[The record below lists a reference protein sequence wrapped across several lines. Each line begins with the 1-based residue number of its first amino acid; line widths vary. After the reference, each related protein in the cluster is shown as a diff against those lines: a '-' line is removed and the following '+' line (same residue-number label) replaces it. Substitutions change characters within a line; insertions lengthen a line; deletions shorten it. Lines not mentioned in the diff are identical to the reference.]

1 MNELLTAMTPVL
13 ADALALIASA
23 LACYLITYIN
33 KKKVALQME
42 TENERAKAYMDLF
55 EETIAKCV
63 KTTNQTFVETLKK
76 DGLFTKEAQEEAF
89 NRTLKSV
96 KAVLSED
103 CLKYLAMMTADVN
116 TFIYTAIESE
126 VNWAKK
132 I

>member
-33 KKKVALQME
+33 KKKIALQME
-42 TENERAKAYMDLF
+42 TENERARAYMDLF

-76 DGLFTKEAQEEAF
+76 DGLFNKEAQEEAF
-89 NRTLKSV
+89 NRTLQSV

-116 TFIYTAIESE
+116 TFIYNAIESE

>member
-76 DGLFTKEAQEEAF
+76 DGLFDKEAQEEAF
-89 NRTLKSV
+89 NRTLKNV

-103 CLKYLAMMTADVN
+103 CLRYLAMMTADVN

>member
-76 DGLFTKEAQEEAF
+76 DGLFDKEAQEEAF
-89 NRTLKSV
+89 NRTLHNV

>member
-1 MNELLTAMTPVL
+1 MNELLTVMAPAL

-42 TENERAKAYMDLF
+42 IENERAKAYMDLF

-63 KTTNQTFVETLKK
+63 KTTNQTFVEALKK
-76 DGLFTKEAQEEAF
+76 DGLFNKEAQEEAF
-89 NRTLKSV
+89 NKTLHNV

-103 CLKYLAMMTADVN
+103 CLKYLDMMTADVN

>member
-76 DGLFTKEAQEEAF
+76 DGLFDKEAQEEAF
-89 NRTLKSV
+89 NRTLKNV

>member
-1 MNELLTAMTPVL
+1 MNELLTAITPAL

-55 EETIAKCV
+55 EETITKCV

-76 DGLFTKEAQEEAF
+76 DGLFDKEAQEEAF
-89 NRTLKSV
+89 NRTLKNV